1 MARAVAG
8 SIKPERGNRTFLVLA
23 VVVALIAAVLVFA
36 ALSGGGGGDESGS
49 LAATVP
55 VVVAAQE
62 IPAGTRLTEEML
74 KVAPVSPETLL
85 QGTSAT
91 APALVG
97 YVARYPVATGEQITL
112 NKVGLDSEDEVGLSF
127 IIPPGQRAIAASVTQ
142 VSSVGGLLLPG
153 DRVDVIVVFR
163 AIDEVIAEKVVTL
176 FQNVEVLAVAQT
188 AQEAVP
194 PSQSAEEGE
203 AASAEPLAQRPQDAV
218 PQPQA
223 TTVTLA
229 LTPEQTQ
236 LLALVQEKGNVWLS
250 LRPFGEEN
258 QVELD
263 ESTLA
268 PFTAP

>member
-23 VVVALIAAVLVFA
+23 VVAALIAAVLVFA
-36 ALSGGGGGDESGS
+36 ALSGGGGDESGS
-49 LAATVP
+49 SVTTVP

-91 APALVG
+91 VPVLVG

-112 NKVGLDSEDEVGLSF
+112 NKVGLESEDEEVGLSF

-153 DRVDVIVVFR
+153 DRVDVIGVFT
-163 AIDEVIAEKVVTL
+163 ATDQITDEKAVTL

-236 LLALVQEKGNVWLS
+236 LLALVQERAKVWLS
-250 LRPFGEEN
+250 LRPFGDED
-258 QVELD
+258 QVELA
-263 ESTLA
+263 ESNLA
-268 PFTAP
+268 PFTAR

>member
-36 ALSGGGGGDESGS
+36 ALSGGGGDESGS
-49 LAATVP
+49 SVATVP
-55 VVVAAQE
+55 VVVAAQD
-62 IPAGTRLTEEML
+62 IPAGTRLTEGML

-85 QGTSAT
+85 QGTST
-91 APALVG
+91 TVPALVG

-153 DRVDVIVVFR
+153 DRVDVIVVFN
-163 AIDEVIAEKVVTL
+163 AIDQIREEKAVTL
-176 FQNVEVLAVAQT
+176 FQNVEVLAVDQT

-203 AASAEPLAQRPQDAV
+203 SPSAEPLAQRPQDAV

-236 LLALVQEKGNVWLS
+236 LLALVQAEGKVWLS
-250 LRPFGEEN
+250 LRPFGEET

-263 ESTLA
+263 ASTLA